1 MRGQKA
7 WCNVRVKE
15 QIDREMLRKA
25 LLKFLAE
32 RFRLAFVP
40 VQIVSLMTRRG
51 MVDFEFDAE
60 DIEQSLLILKGLG
73 LVDDVLDE
81 LGSTRYSKITAKG
94 IIENERLNQ

>member
-1 MRGQKA
+1 VRGQKA
-7 WCNVRVKE
+7 WCNVKVKE

-40 VQIVSLMTRRG
+40 MQIVSLMTRRG

-81 LGSTRYSKITAKG
+81 LGATRYSKITAKG

>member
-1 MRGQKA
+1 M
-7 WCNVRVKE
+7 RVKE